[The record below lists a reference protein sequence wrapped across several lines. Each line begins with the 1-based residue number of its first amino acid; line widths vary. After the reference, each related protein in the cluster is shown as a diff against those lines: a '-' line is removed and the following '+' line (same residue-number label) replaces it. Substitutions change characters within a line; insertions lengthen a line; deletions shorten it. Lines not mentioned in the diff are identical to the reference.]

1 MVRHL
6 KSCRDGC
13 GNTKYERGPGRLRY
27 ILAKREIML
36 PFQLAQELRSAG
48 FTQST
53 ELDSVYALSEHLRI
67 RRRDA
72 LRMWY
77 GSKRK
82 AGLTVELEQE
92 AVYAPTLSEL
102 VTACG
107 KPLQLACDEA
117 GKWQASGL
125 ISDRQFVADGETADE
140 SLARLWL
147 LMQQST

>member
-1 MVRHL
+1 
-6 KSCRDGC
+6 
-13 GNTKYERGPGRLRY
+13 
-27 ILAKREIML
+27 ML
-36 PFQLAQELRSAG
+36 PFELARELKSAG

-53 ELDSVYALSEHLRI
+53 ELDAVYALSEHLRI

-82 AGLTVELEQE
+82 AGLALDLGQE
-92 AVYAPTLSEL
+92 AVHTPTLSEL

-107 KPLQLACDEA
+107 KPLQLARDEA
-117 GKWQASGL
+117 GNWQASGL

-147 LMQQST
+147 VMQQST

>member
-1 MVRHL
+1 LVSGSDNHA
-6 KSCRDGC
+6 KAAV
-13 GNTKYERGPGRLRY
+13 TRLRHT
-27 ILAKREIML
+27 LPKRKIML
-36 PFQLAQELRSAG
+36 SFELARELKSAG
-48 FTQST
+48 FAQST
-53 ELDSVYALSEHLRI
+53 ELDAVYALSEHLRI

-82 AGLTVELEQE
+82 AGLAVELEQE
-92 AVYAPTLSEL
+92 ALYTPTLSEL

-117 GKWQASGL
+117 GNWQASGL

>member
-1 MVRHL
+1 MAAIRQRYS
-6 KSCRDGC
+6 K
-13 GNTKYERGPGRLRY
+13 ERR
-27 ILAKREIML
+27 IMI
-36 PFQLAQELRSAG
+36 PFELAQELKSAG

-53 ELDSVYALSEHLRI
+53 ALDAVYALGEHLRV

-72 LRMWY
+72 LQMWY

-82 AGLTVELEQE
+82 AGLALELEQE
-92 AVYAPTLSEL
+92 AIYTPTLSDL

-117 GKWQASGL
+117 GNWKASAL
-125 ISDRQFVADGETADE
+125 VSERQLVGEGETADE

-147 LMQQST
+147 LMQRST